1 MEGYICINGNKT
13 LLTPEQIK
21 ELGFCEKPVPVQ
33 GLALVRD
40 SLRDGSFLERFKLC
54 DVVEDFG
61 YHFEIIGYCHDRAE
75 GDKERPTVTFMA
87 KELLPAHRMHS
98 GACPNGWVD
107 TELRHWLN
115 HDVLESLPDALR
127 ELIQPTVRE
136 SVDCKGRKHTST
148 DMLFLPTESELFG
161 SAIFLPLSAGCATR
175 SFPLL
180 NPVCGMTRMGTQD
193 GIGLLLLIAATP
205 PASCMSAAA
214 AARSAT
220 TRPAR
225 FAPPSASKF
234 LTSE

>member
-40 SLRDGSFLERFKLC
+40 SLRDGTFLERFKLC

-61 YHFEIIGYCHDRAE
+61 YHFEIIGYRHDRAE
-75 GDKERPTVTFMA
+75 EDKRRPTVTVMT

-161 SAIFLPLSAGCATR
+161 SAIYSPCR
-175 SFPLL
+175 
-180 NPVCGMTRMGTQD
+180 V
-193 GIGLLLLIAATP
+193 
-205 PASCMSAAA
+205 
-214 AARSAT
+214 RSAL
-220 TRPAR
+220 
-225 FAPPSASKF
+225 SGF
-234 LTSE
+234 LHF

>member
-33 GLALVRD
+33 GLAFARD
-40 SLRDGSFLERFKLC
+40 SLRDGSFLERFKLG
-54 DVVEDFG
+54 DVIEDFG
-61 YHFEIIGYCHDRAE
+61 YHFEIIGYFHDRAE
-75 GDKERPTVTFMA
+75 EDKERPTITVMS

-107 TELRHWLN
+107 SELRHWLN

-136 SVDCKGRKHTST
+136 SVDYKGRKHTST

-161 SAIFLPLSAGCATR
+161 SAIYSPAECGSRYPVFSTSESRVRVDEDGDTRWYWTSSAYSGGATYFVNVSGNGCAH
-175 SFPLL
+175 SG
-180 NPVCGMTRMGTQD
+180 N
-193 GIGLLLLIAATP
+193 
-205 PASCMSAAA
+205 ASGAV
-214 AARSAT
+214 R
-220 TRPAR
+220 
-225 FAPPSASKF
+225 APICFQIS
-234 LTSE
+234 

>member
-40 SLRDGSFLERFKLC
+40 SLRDGTFLERFKLC

-61 YHFEIIGYCHDRAE
+61 YHFEIIGYRHDRAE
-75 GDKERPTVTFMA
+75 EDKRRPTVTVMT

-161 SAIFLPLSAGCATR
+161 SAIYSPAECGVRYPAFSTSESRVRVDEDGDTR
-175 SFPLL
+175 WYWTS
-180 NPVCGMTRMGTQD
+180 
-193 GIGLLLLIAATP
+193 
-205 PASCMSAAA
+205 
-214 AARSAT
+214 
-220 TRPAR
+220 
-225 FAPPSASKF
+225 SASSGHATAF
-234 LTSE
+234 VLVASYGYTYYSNASNAFRAPICFQIS

>member
-61 YHFEIIGYCHDRAE
+61 YPFEIIGYCHDRAE

-161 SAIFLPLSAGCATR
+161 SAIFSSAECR
-175 SFPLL
+175 VRY
-180 NPVCGMTRMGTQD
+180 PVF
-193 GIGLLLLIAATP
+193 
-205 PASCMSAAA
+205 S
-214 AARSAT
+214 
-220 TRPAR
+220 
-225 FAPPSASKF
+225 
-234 LTSE
+234 TSESRVRLPAGAEHVVTDTKYLAKNSAHNPYPQRLTIQFADGHKALYEYRCPLGEVR

>member
-40 SLRDGSFLERFKLC
+40 SLRDGTFLERFKLR
-54 DVVEDFG
+54 DVIEDFG

-75 GDKERPTVTFMA
+75 EDKERPTVTVMT

-115 HDVLESLPDALR
+115 HDVLESLPGALR

-161 SAIFLPLSAGCATR
+161 SAIYSPAECGVRYPVFSTSESRVRVDEDGDTEWYWTSSACSGNATTFVFVNSNGCTGDPAASGATR
-175 SFPLL
+175 
-180 NPVCGMTRMGTQD
+180 
-193 GIGLLLLIAATP
+193 
-205 PASCMSAAA
+205 
-214 AARSAT
+214 
-220 TRPAR
+220 
-225 FAPPSASKF
+225 APICFQIS
-234 LTSE
+234 

>member
-21 ELGFCEKPVPVQ
+21 ELGFCEKPVSVQ

-40 SLRDGSFLERFKLC
+40 SLRNGTFLKRFKLR
-54 DVVEDFG
+54 DVIEDFG
-61 YHFEIIGYCHDRAE
+61 YHFEIIGCCHDRAE
-75 GDKERPTVTFMA
+75 EDEERLTVTVMS

-115 HDVLESLPDALR
+115 HDMLESLPDALR
-127 ELIQPTVRE
+127 EWIARDASIPVPICCFFRPKVSC
-136 SVDCKGRKHTST
+136 SVLR
-148 DMLFLPTESELFG
+148 F
-161 SAIFLPLSAGCATR
+161 FLPLSAGCATR

-180 NPVCGMTRMGTQD
+180 NPVCGLMRMGAQD
-193 GIGLLLLIAATP
+193 GIGLLLLIAALP
-205 PASCMSAAA
+205 PASCLSAAA
-214 AARSAT
+214 AARAAT
-220 TRPAR
+220 THPTR

-234 LTSE
+234 PDI